1 MRYKLL
7 GRSGLRV
14 SEVALGAM
22 TFSDR
27 GLSWGATPEDARTMF
42 DLFAEA
48 GGTFVDAAN
57 IYGDDPG
64 GQEGASE
71 RVLADL
77 LAADRE
83 HFVVAT
89 KYTSSNTEDISR
101 SGNSLKS
108 MRQSV
113 DASLRALKT
122 EYIDLLW
129 VHTWDATTPVDEMLR
144 GANQLVTAGKVLYFA
159 FSDTPA
165 WVVSYAAAMADA
177 RGWTPPVAI
186 QIEYS
191 LAQRTPERDLL
202 PMAQSLD
209 LAVAAWSPLAGGM
222 LSGKYRD
229 GTRSAETHRLEDA
242 AFDFLEQPGG
252 DRADQIT
259 DVVADVAGELDRP
272 PAQVALAWLLHR
284 PGVTIPILGARRP
297 EQLRQNLES
306 IGLQL
311 DSDQLRRLDEVSA
324 PSLGFPHEFL
334 ASPTV
339 KRYSTSGHFD
349 RLDNHHPF
357 GAATT

>member
-1 MRYKLL
+1 M

-14 SEVALGAM
+14 SELALGAM

-42 DLFAEA
+42 DMFAEA

-57 IYGDDPG
+57 IYGDDVG
-64 GQEGASE
+64 GQEGAAE
-71 RVLADL
+71 RVLSDL

-101 SGNSLKS
+101 SGNSFKS

-113 DASLRALKT
+113 DASLRALGT
-122 EYIDLLW
+122 DYIDLLW
-129 VHTWDATTPVDEMLR
+129 LHTWDATTPVDEVLR
-144 GANQLVTAGKVLYFA
+144 GADQLVTAGKVLYFA

-177 RGWTPPVAI
+177 RGWAPPVGI

-202 PMAQSLD
+202 PMAESLD
-209 LAVAAWSPLAGGM
+209 LAVAAWSPLAGGV
-222 LSGKYRD
+222 LSGKYR
-229 GTRSAETHRLEDA
+229 SASPAAATHRLADA
-242 AFDFLEQPGG
+242 TFASLDLPRDDQQAKI
-252 DRADQIT
+252 ADE
-259 DVVADVAGELDRP
+259 VAAIADELGRQ
-272 PAQVALAWLLHR
+272 PAQVALAWLLSR
-284 PGVTIPILGARRP
+284 PGVVIPILGARRP
-297 EQLRQNLES
+297 EQLRQNLDCLD
-306 IGLQL
+306 LQL
-311 DSDQLRRLDEVSA
+311 DSDQFHRLDAVSA

-334 ASPTV
+334 ASSTV
-339 KRYSTSGHFD
+339 RRFSTSGHFD

>member
-22 TFSDR
+22 TFTDR
-27 GLSWGATPEDARTMF
+27 GMSWGATPEDAKAMF

-48 GGTFVDAAN
+48 GGTFIDTAN
-57 IYGDDPG
+57 IYGDDVG

-71 RVLADL
+71 RVLSDL

-113 DASLRALKT
+113 DDSLRALRCD
-122 EYIDLLW
+122 YIDLLW
-129 VHTWDATTPVDEMLR
+129 LHTWDATTPVDEVLR
-144 GANQLVTAGKVLYFA
+144 GADQLITAGKVLYFA

-165 WVVSYAAAMADA
+165 WVVSYAAAMAEA
-177 RGWTPPVAI
+177 RGWARPVAI
-186 QIEYS
+186 QVEYS

-209 LAVAAWSPLAGGM
+209 LAVLAWSPLAGGV
-222 LSGKYRD
+222 LSGKYR
-229 GTRSAETHRLEDA
+229 GGAASAQTHRLADA
-242 AFDFLEQPGG
+242 AFEFFEKPGG
-252 DRADQIT
+252 DTTEQIADE
-259 DVVADVAGELDRP
+259 VVTIAGELDLP
-272 PAQVALAWLLHR
+272 PAQVALAWLLQR
-284 PGVTIPILGARRP
+284 PGVVIPILGARRP
-297 EQLRQNLES
+297 EQLRQNLDS
-306 IGLQL
+306 IELQL
-311 DSDQLRRLDEVSA
+311 DSEHLRRLDEVSA

-334 ASPTV
+334 ASPNV
-339 KRYSTSGHFD
+339 RRFSVSGFFD

-357 GAATT
+357 GAAAT

>member
-27 GLSWGATPEDARTMF
+27 GMSWGATPEDARAMF

-48 GGTFVDAAN
+48 GGTFIDTAN
-57 IYGDDPG
+57 IYGDDLG
-64 GQEGASE
+64 GKEGASE
-71 RVLADL
+71 RVLSDL

-89 KYTSSNTEDISR
+89 KYTSSNTEDISL
-101 SGNSLKS
+101 SGNSFKT
-108 MRQSV
+108 MRQCV

-129 VHTWDATTPVDEMLR
+129 LHTWDATTPVDEVLR
-144 GANQLVTAGKVLYFA
+144 GANQLVAAGKVLYFA

-165 WVVSYAAAMADA
+165 WVVSYAAATAEV

-209 LAVAAWSPLAGGM
+209 LAVLAWSPLAGGV
-222 LSGKYRD
+222 LSGKYR
-229 GTRSAETHRLEDA
+229 GVAPNAETHRLADA
-242 AFDFLEQPGG
+242 AFEFFEKPGG
-252 DRADQIT
+252 DTTAQVADE
-259 DVVADVAGELDRP
+259 VVAIGGELDRP
-272 PAQVALAWLLHR
+272 PTQVALAWLLQR
-284 PGVTIPILGARRP
+284 PGVVIPILGARRP
-297 EQLRQNLES
+297 EQLRQNLDAIE
-306 IGLQL
+306 LQL
-311 DSDQLRRLDEVSA
+311 NSEQLRRLDEVSA

-334 ASPTV
+334 ASPNV
-339 KRYSTSGHFD
+339 RRFSVSGHFD
-349 RLDNHHPF
+349 ELDNHHPF